1 MQSEKP
7 QTTERKTNILNF
19 TLASVTGQVGCF
31 TFVIIIGAILGG
43 IWLDNYFQTKPIFTL
58 GLLIVSIPVSIAV
71 MIIVVRYA
79 TSKFRIKPT
88 DSIKDP
94 KEAGIGKN

>member
-7 QTTERKTNILNF
+7 ATSERKTRIFNF

-31 TFVIIIGAILGG
+31 TFVIIVAAILGG
-43 IWLDNYFQTKPIFTL
+43 LWLDNYFQTKPMFTL
-58 GLLIVSIPVSIAV
+58 GLLIVSIPISIAV
-71 MIIVVRYA
+71 MIIVVRFA

-88 DSIKDP
+88 DSTKDP
-94 KEAGIGKN
+94 KEADIGRN